1 MKKVK
6 EILSPDNSFF
16 TAFKEKYPNLYYD
29 LFEETDPLDM
39 DADILV
45 CCGEKYAAPLI
56 SYHNMPFAVDW
67 ILRRYKDN
75 WMKIRDALTREYDLL
90 KPLSNKSVTT
100 QHIEGTREDSG
111 TSTTTDKIHGF
122 DSPDPGGV
130 PKDTSQ
136 NTDTGK
142 QDTTQHAVT
151 VVEQDGNTGQYM
163 AQTLI
168 LNELEVRKK
177 SFIDIVI
184 RDIST
189 NITLDIY

>member
-6 EILSPDNSFF
+6 EILNPDKSFF
-16 TAFKEKYPNLYYD
+16 TAFKEKYSDLYYD
-29 LFEETDPLDM
+29 LFEEAAPLDM

-56 SYHNMPFAVDW
+56 SYHDMPFAVDW

-75 WMKIRDALTREYDLL
+75 WMKVKDALTREYDLL
-90 KPLSNKSVTT
+90 KPMVNQTVTT
-100 QHIEGTREDSG
+100 QDIEGTKEDSG
-111 TSTTTDKIHGF
+111 TSTTTDKVHGF
-122 DSPDPGGV
+122 DSTGVDGV

-142 QDTTQHAVT
+142 QDTKQHAVT
-151 VVEQDGNTGQYM
+151 VVEHSGSAGQYM
-163 AQTLI
+163 TQTLI
-168 LNELEVRKK
+168 LNELEVRKQ

-184 RDIST
+184 KDISN